1 MSAVSNC
8 CNNFVV
14 GNLNKGYTWA
24 SDQTCLGQVKKLTVA
39 ENDSLLAKIGKVFAM
54 IILAV
59 LVFPAALIS
68 FCISSIIS
76 KLCGNLRAQPQHNI
90 DRQPNTEDTG
100 ADAADRAAEAGD
112 AGADEIVAGDAGA
125 DAGIGDAGAAAGA
138 PGGAAAGDHAA

>member
-24 SDQTCLGQVKKLTVA
+24 SDQTCLGHVKKLTVA
-39 ENDSLLAKIGKVFAM
+39 DNDSLLAKIGKVFAM
-54 IILAV
+54 VFLAI

-76 KLCGNLRAQPQHNI
+76 KLCGNLRAQPHQNI
-90 DRQPNTEDTG
+90 NRQPNQDIAGAGTG
-100 ADAADRAAEAGD
+100 AAGVD
-112 AGADEIVAGDAGA
+112 
-125 DAGIGDAGAAAGA
+125 AAGA
-138 PGGAAAGDHAA
+138 GAVGGAGD